1 MVSELAL
8 FDKILGIRVKGC
20 HWYELRQ
27 NQRADGNAMT
37 YNTVNG
43 VFSARNGSI
52 KVTSRRSSTPGRFQ
66 TDRDQQRDGSIR
78 RGSGRSRSERAL
90 ILLDPTC
97 RLSTRVS
104 TGGLHGPEWKVMPV
118 SRHTMNSSDVGPLAE
133 CSYEETV
140 TNLERRNVR

>member
-43 VFSARNGSI
+43 VFEREEWVHQGSNI
-52 KVTSRRSSTPGRFQ
+52 ETVFNIPGRFQ

-78 RGSGRSRSERAL
+78 RGSGSKPL
-90 ILLDPTC
+90 GTC
-97 RLSTRVS
+97 
-104 TGGLHGPEWKVMPV
+104 
-118 SRHTMNSSDVGPLAE
+118 SDYFWTPLADYRHV
-133 CSYEETV
+133 SLLV
-140 TNLERRNVR
+140 DFMAQSGK